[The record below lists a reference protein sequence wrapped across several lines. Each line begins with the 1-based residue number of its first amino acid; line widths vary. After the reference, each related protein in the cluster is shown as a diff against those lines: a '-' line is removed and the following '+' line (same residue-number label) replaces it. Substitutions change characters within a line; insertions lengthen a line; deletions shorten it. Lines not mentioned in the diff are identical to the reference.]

1 MIEIKVIE
9 KVSGI
14 QTHGGLVQSQE
25 EATQFIEKFSFSWG
39 EPESFDVMI
48 EDITA
53 KIAQEKI
60 NQECLKFLAETDWKI
75 IRHKDQLDLG
85 ISTSLTAQE
94 FQVLLEERQ
103 LARSR
108 IVR

>member
-1 MIEIKVIE
+1 MIEIKVID

-53 KIAQEKI
+53 KLDQEKI
-60 NQECLKFLAETDWKI
+60 NEEALKFLAETDWLI
-75 IRHKDQLDLG
+75 IRELDCGVVCPAEIKLQR
-85 ISTSLTAQE
+85 QE
-94 FQVLLEERQ
+94 
-103 LARSR
+103 ARAK